1 VRFGRLPSVL
11 VAVVLA
17 LTVIAGVGTLI
28 GTQIAERTNALPQY
42 QAAIEKK
49 IGRVQEVTVGHA
61 DSLIATVSG
70 AFKRR
75 GPGAGPAHVWGLCL
89 VAPDGEGADAGRA
102 VQEAPVTPVALGL
115 RFLAPVI
122 SPPVTTGLV
131 LVVAIFI
138 GAFVC
143 TRHWL
148 HWFTSSGDEDAHES
162 RGTTAFAA
170 STFSQLIEHLLVL
183 DHGLDPSGRSFPA
196 RAESSGSGRAGSI
209 AGLILH
215 N

>member
-1 VRFGRLPSVL
+1 LR
-11 VAVVLA
+11 AVVA
-17 LTVIAGVGTLI
+17 ASIAGVGTLI
-28 GTQIAERTNALPQY
+28 GTQIAERANGLPQY

-49 IGRVQEVTVGHA
+49 IGRVQEVTVGRA

-75 GPGAGPAHVWGLCL
+75 GPAQAQHTSGGSASSRPTER
-89 VAPDGEGADAGRA
+89 APMPVA
-102 VQEAPVTPVALGL
+102 VQEPPVTPVALGL
-115 RFLAPVI
+115 RFRAPVI
-122 SPPVTTGLV
+122 SPLVTTGLV

-138 GAFVC
+138 GAFDC

-170 STFSQLIEHLLVL
+170 STFSQLIEHLLLL
-183 DHGLDPSGRSFPA
+183 DHGLDSSGRSFPA

-209 AGLILH
+209 PGLNLH